1 MKVCWFPSECDMDT
15 RSWQTLSGTALCVCE
30 TEQCLSG
37 GHKCVCVFVCVHEQE
52 YKKVCVYDR
61 EYVYVCVL
69 PSYCPSGL
77 RFCQAVTQQGSD
89 RSRLTLTGIGCFIL
103 IIAALYYQ
111 CAHTHTHLICL
122 SVEILCVRIEK
133 TGLRHEDEIHLHVV
147 FHMHYVSAY
156 YYNIVNTLR
165 RHVRE

>member
-1 MKVCWFPSECDMDT
+1 MNVTW
-15 RSWQTLSGTALCVCE
+15 TLGLDKNFQV
-30 TEQCLSG
+30 LLY
-37 GHKCVCVFVCVHEQE
+37 VCVKQNSVCLGDIRVCVSVCVYE
-52 YKKVCVYDR
+52 YKRVCVYDR

-69 PSYCPSGL
+69 PSHCPSGL

-103 IIAALYYQ
+103 IITALYYQ
-111 CAHTHTHLICL
+111 CAHTHLICL
-122 SVEILCVRIEK
+122 SVKILCVRIEK

-147 FHMHYVSAY
+147 FHMYYVSVY
-156 YYNIVNTLR
+156 YYNTGNTLR